1 MVIIQE
7 KGCSLM
13 DPVPWGT
20 VLLRLAMYIHVF
32 QELLINNP
40 NTVHTGLKKSLKN
53 CHILEKSL
61 KMTNLDF
68 LFDKDFFPPTL
79 NLVDN

>member
-1 MVIIQE
+1 MVMIQE

-20 VLLRLAMYIHVF
+20 VLLRLTMYIYFF

-40 NTVHTGLKKSLKN
+40 NTVHAGLKKSLKN

-68 LFDKDFFPPTL
+68 LFDKDFFSVTL
-79 NLVDN
+79 NFVDD